1 MHIKK
6 TAIVARRYSL
16 AQGRE
21 HIDHATRLL
30 VLSVFASQ
38 VSTPVPSEIATHY
51 RGLSLINRL
60 CASDVSAVSDGFY
73 SDFVH
78 ISDRS
83 FRFYRYLMYM

>member
-6 TAIVARRYSL
+6 TAIVARWYSL

-21 HIDHATRLL
+21 HIGHATRLL

-38 VSTPVPSEIATHY
+38 VSSESLSPMAQVY

-60 CASDVSAVSDGFY
+60 CASDMSAVSDGFY
-73 SDFVH
+73 SNFIH

-83 FRFYRYLMYM
+83 FHFYKYIMYM